1 MDNQVHNQ
9 IVSFIWGIADDCL
22 RDVYVRGKY
31 RDVILPMTV
40 IRRLDALLEDSK
52 ESVLDMKKKLDAAGI
67 DNQWPALCNVAGQA
81 FCNASPFR
89 LRDLTSRAKKQTLK
103 TDFEAYLDG
112 FSPNVQEILEKFKF
126 RNQIDTM
133 IEADILGA
141 VIEKFISSDIN
152 LSPNPVYKDEEKTI
166 LKHPGLDNHGM
177 GTIFEELIRKFNEE
191 NNEEAGEHWTP
202 RDVVELMADLIF
214 MPIADQI
221 KDATYS
227 CYDGACGTGGML
239 TVAQDRL
246 MTLAARRGK
255 NVSIH
260 LFGQEINPET
270 YAICKA
276 DMLLKGDGDQAE
288 HISYGSTLSLDGNA
302 TRQFDFMLSNP
313 PYGKSWKTDAEKMGG
328 KKEILDSRFNA
339 YLDGGEQL
347 TMIPRTSDGQLLFLL
362 NNVAKMKKDTPL
374 GSRIAEVHNGSSIFT
389 GDAGSGESN
398 ARRYM
403 IENNLVEAIIA
414 VPENMFYNTGIG
426 TFIWVLSNKKEERRK
441 GKIQLID
448 ATAMKSALR
457 KNMGKK
463 NCEFTEEIRKE
474 IVRIFLAMEESEVS
488 IILNNEDFGYWNV
501 TVERPLRLRVYPDR
515 AIPADTFKKSDEYD
529 SVMAAIEKA
538 AKTAPLDDWTVF
550 AKATKLKAAALKKVR
565 PFITEKDPAAQPIE
579 GEPDVDLRDTEN
591 IPFTYAGGV
600 DAFMKNEVL
609 TYAPDAWV
617 DEKKTK
623 IGYEIRFTRYFKPK
637 IDEVNLM
644 AVAQKI
650 SELQKYMSLDFFVN
664 NPQPYDA
671 YRNVDEIWI
680 HELPMHWET
689 VKIKRLFDERVEKRY
704 PEEPLL
710 AATQNMGVVPKNVY
724 GQRTVEATKDLEL
737 LKLVRKGDFVI
748 SLRSFQG
755 GIELAH
761 YQGIISPAYTVMIPK
776 GITTEYF
783 KHLAKSKVFIELLKQ
798 CVTGIREGQNIDYTK
813 LKGIRIPVPPIEEQI
828 KIAAYLDSID
838 ARIDARIK
846 EISLLKKYKA
856 SISSDIVTGKIDVR
870 GIEIPEYEFVDEDND
885 NVDENL
891 EQGADE
897 PPEEE

>member
-1 MDNQVHNQ
+1 MDNQIHNQ

-52 ESVLDMKKKLDAAGI
+52 EAVLNMKKMLDEAHI
-67 DNQWPALCNVAGQA
+67 DNQWPALCNAAGQA

-133 IEADILGA
+133 IDADILGA
-141 VIEKFISSDIN
+141 VIEKFISPDIN

-202 RDVVELMADLIF
+202 RDVVELMADLVF

-246 MTLAARRGK
+246 MALAAQRGK
-255 NVSIH
+255 KVSIH

-276 DMLLKGDGDQAE
+276 DMLLKGDGEQAE
-288 HISYGSTLSLDGNA
+288 HISYGSTLSVDGNSA
-302 TRQFDFMLSNP
+302 RQFDFLLSNP

-403 IENNLVEAIIA
+403 IENDLVEAIIA

-426 TFIWVLSNKKEERRK
+426 TFIWILSNKKEERRK

-448 ATAMKSALR
+448 ATGMKSALR

-463 NCEFTEEIRKE
+463 NCEFTEDIRKE
-474 IVRIFLAMEESEVS
+474 IVHIFLTMEESEVS
-488 IILNNEDFGYWNV
+488 MVLRNEDFGYWNV
-501 TVERPLRLRVYPDR
+501 TVERPLRLRVYPNNS
-515 AIPADTFKKSDEYD
+515 IPTNTFKKADEYEKAI
-529 SVMAAIEKA
+529 SAIEKA
-538 AKTAPLDDWTVF
+538 AKTAPLDDWTAF
-550 AKATKLKAAALKKVR
+550 AKATGLKAAALKKIR
-565 PFITEKDPAAQPIE
+565 PFIAVKDPTAQPIV
-579 GEPDVDLRDTEN
+579 GEPDADLRDTEN
-591 IPFTYAGGV
+591 IPFTYDGGI

-617 DEKKTK
+617 DEKKTQ
-623 IGYEIRFTRYFKPK
+623 IGYEISFTKYFYKPAELR
-637 IDEVNLM
+637 EV
-644 AVAQKI
+644 KEI
-650 SELQKYMSLDFFVN
+650 ITELQILESESDGMLSKITG
-664 NPQPYDA
+664 
-671 YRNVDEIWI
+671 EI
-680 HELPMHWET
+680 L
-689 VKIKRLFDERVEKRY
+689 
-704 PEEPLL
+704 
-710 AATQNMGVVPKNVY
+710 
-724 GQRTVEATKDLEL
+724 
-737 LKLVRKGDFVI
+737 
-748 SLRSFQG
+748 
-755 GIELAH
+755 
-761 YQGIISPAYTVMIPK
+761 
-776 GITTEYF
+776 
-783 KHLAKSKVFIELLKQ
+783 
-798 CVTGIREGQNIDYTK
+798 
-813 LKGIRIPVPPIEEQI
+813 
-828 KIAAYLDSID
+828 
-838 ARIDARIK
+838 
-846 EISLLKKYKA
+846 
-856 SISSDIVTGKIDVR
+856 
-870 GIEIPEYEFVDEDND
+870 
-885 NVDENL
+885 
-891 EQGADE
+891 
-897 PPEEE
+897 

>member
-1 MDNQVHNQ
+1 MDNRVHNQ

-52 ESVLDMKKKLDAAGI
+52 EAVLNMKKKLDAAGI

-246 MTLAARRGK
+246 MTLAAQRGK

-328 KKEILDSRFNA
+328 KKEILDSRFNT

-403 IENNLVEAIIA
+403 IENDLVEAIIA

-488 IILNNEDFGYWNV
+488 MILNNEDFGYWSV
-501 TVERPLRLRVYPDR
+501 TVERPLRLRIYPDR
-515 AIPADTFKKSDEYD
+515 PIPADTFKKSDEYD
-529 SVMAAIEKA
+529 GVIAAIEKA
-538 AKTAPLDDWTVF
+538 AKTALLDDWTAF

-565 PFITEKDPAAQPIE
+565 PFITEKDPTAQPIK

-591 IPFTYAGGV
+591 IPFTYAGGI

-617 DEKKTK
+617 DEKKTQ
-623 IGYEIRFTRYFKPK
+623 IGYEISFTKYFYKP
-637 IDEVNLM
+637 V
-644 AVAQKI
+644 
-650 SELQKYMSLDFFVN
+650 ELRPM
-664 NPQPYDA
+664 
-671 YRNVDEIWI
+671 DEILKSLNDL
-680 HELPMHWET
+680 EQEA
-689 VKIKRLFDERVEKRY
+689 DG
-704 PEEPLL
+704 LL
-710 AATQNMGVVPKNVY
+710 AGIMEGV
-724 GQRTVEATKDLEL
+724 Q
-737 LKLVRKGDFVI
+737 
-748 SLRSFQG
+748 
-755 GIELAH
+755 
-761 YQGIISPAYTVMIPK
+761 
-776 GITTEYF
+776 
-783 KHLAKSKVFIELLKQ
+783 
-798 CVTGIREGQNIDYTK
+798 
-813 LKGIRIPVPPIEEQI
+813 
-828 KIAAYLDSID
+828 
-838 ARIDARIK
+838 
-846 EISLLKKYKA
+846 
-856 SISSDIVTGKIDVR
+856 
-870 GIEIPEYEFVDEDND
+870 
-885 NVDENL
+885 
-891 EQGADE
+891 
-897 PPEEE
+897 